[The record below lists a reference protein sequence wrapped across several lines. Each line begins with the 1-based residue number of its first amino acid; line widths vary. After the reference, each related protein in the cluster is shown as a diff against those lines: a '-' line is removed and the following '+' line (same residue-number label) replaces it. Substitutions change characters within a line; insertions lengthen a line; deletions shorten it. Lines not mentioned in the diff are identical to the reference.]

1 MAWHAPLPLFSGRVV
16 ELIMD
21 KCQAGPLS
29 TLHRCRGKRVR
40 VVTRHARGVRGACVG
55 HLAAFDKY
63 MNLVLRVRA
72 HVSPPM
78 IPGCK
83 ARTKLTRK
91 PRSHVPPHMGPDS
104 T

>member
-1 MAWHAPLPLFSGRVV
+1 MACTPSPCSGRVV

-72 HVSPPM
+72 PASPATVAGAQAASPD
-78 IPGCK
+78 
-83 ARTKLTRK
+83 
-91 PRSHVPPHMGPDS
+91 HPHP
-104 T
+104 TPE